1 MSVADLQSAFLSW
14 THVRRWKRPLG
25 SVAGIFRNERSGQST
40 EWLSG
45 AERNAS
51 HPALTFDSERFSS
64 QQIVGMVRQV
74 FLGGRPHPLR
84 QVVFCAVDEGT
95 EIAGACGQVATALA
109 RVVSSD
115 VCLVEAR
122 FQEGSPASGSS
133 AQHGTPRST
142 HLHTMAGQLGSNL
155 WRVPQEVFAKREQER
170 SAVAG
175 ICRGLEELKKEF
187 EYSVIQAPAAGAHR
201 QAVLLGQLCDG
212 VVLVIQANSTR
223 RLAAQKTK
231 ELLSA
236 AQVHVLGTILCDRT
250 FPVPESLY
258 RRL

>member
-14 THVRRWKRPLG
+14 TQVRRWKRPVS
-25 SVAGIFRNERSGQST
+25 SVSGIFERERGRDS
-40 EWLSG
+40 EWFG
-45 AERNAS
+45 TVEREVLEHSLA
-51 HPALTFDSERFSS
+51 FDSERFSS
-64 QQIVGMVRQV
+64 QQVLGLVRQV
-74 FLGGRPHPLR
+74 FLGGWPQPAR

-95 EIAGACGQVATALA
+95 EIAAACGQVATALA
-109 RVVSSD
+109 REVSSD

-122 FQEGSPASGSS
+122 IQEGGPASGL
-133 AQHGTPRST
+133 QRVTPRST
-142 HLHTMAGQLGSNL
+142 SLHTVAGQLCSNL
-155 WRVPQEVFAKREQER
+155 WRVPQNVFTKREQER

-175 ICRGLEELKKEF
+175 ICRGLEDLRKEF

-201 QAVLLGQLCDG
+201 QAALLGQLCDG
-212 VVLVIQANSTR
+212 VVLVLKANSTR

-236 AQVHVLGTILCDRT
+236 AQVEVLGTILCDRT
-250 FPVPESLY
+250 FPIPESLY

>member
-14 THVRRWKRPLG
+14 TQVRRWKRPL
-25 SVAGIFRNERSGQST
+25 SSASGIFERRQSGSS
-40 EWLSG
+40 EWSSPVEKT
-45 AERNAS
+45 AIDR
-51 HPALTFDSERFSS
+51 ALAFDSERFSS
-64 QQIVGMVRQV
+64 QQVLGLVRQV
-74 FLGGRPHPLR
+74 FLGGWPQPAR

-109 RVVSSD
+109 REVSSD
-115 VCLVEAR
+115 VCLVEASI
-122 FQEGSPASGSS
+122 QEGNPTSCT
-133 AQHGTPRST
+133 QRVTPRST
-142 HLHTMAGQLGSNL
+142 NLHTVAGQLCSNL
-155 WRVPQEVFAKREQER
+155 WRVPQDVFAKREQER

-175 ICRGLEELKKEF
+175 ICRGLAELKKEF

-201 QAVLLGQLCDG
+201 QAALLGQLCDG
-212 VVLVIQANSTR
+212 VVLVLQANSTR

-236 AQVHVLGTILCDRT
+236 AQVQVLGTILCDRT
-250 FPVPESLY
+250 FPIPESLY